1 MNKVKEENKIL
12 IMLAFFS
19 ISVGL
24 WGNFRQL
31 WMQDNNFTVTN
42 ISNILSIGTFISCII
57 IALIGKY
64 VKLDKLKN
72 MLVIVLII
80 KLVNMSWLYT
90 LNNTMSMQLINL
102 SIIID
107 IVTEYIIITSIYPL
121 ITTIVKTGTIY
132 SKRRLT
138 EYLFRD
144 IGILFG
150 GIFIGKS
157 IAGLIINY
165 NVCLLIANIFL
176 ILSFII
182 LLNIKV
188 KKSTDNKQEEI
199 SLRHIFKDKILN
211 LYSTYVLIGTIA
223 MSTAL
228 GLKMLTLT
236 NYFKFSDNVATNYLL
251 IVGLLADIFGIIALK
266 YLTPKNDYLTM
277 TIKFGIR
284 FLAYVIAFISNN
296 MLITLIAITWSIFIS
311 TSYENICDAVYI
323 NRLEN
328 KQQEP
333 ITREQFMEILRIVEE
348 IDRNNIP
355 VHLKNAR
362 KIKEWMEKNETTRP
376 PRQHGKDATEEEK
389 KLGRA
394 LNSIRTSLIN
404 PYIELKTEEERE
416 EYINNF
422 KFLNREQFMEIL
434 SIVEKI
440 DENNVPVKLQQ
451 ARKIREWMEKNKTI
465 KPPRMDGKDLLEE
478 EQKLGITLNA
488 IRTNLINP
496 YKVLKTEEREEYIC
510 ELENRK
516 KNPITREQF
525 MEILRIE
532 EGIDRKRKNLTD
544 LVEQSKATQ
553 EKLEEAKR
561 LESMYE
567 QELGGKEQKEGS
579 DIVDDSK

>member
-1 MNKVKEENKIL
+1 MNKVKEENKML

-31 WMQDNNFTVTN
+31 WLQDNNFAVTN
-42 ISNILSIGTFISCII
+42 ISNILSIGTFISCVI

-72 MLVIVLII
+72 MLVIVLIV
-80 KLVNMSWLYT
+80 KLINMIWLYT
-90 LNNTMSMQLINL
+90 LNHTMYIQLINL

-121 ITTIVKTGTIY
+121 ITTIVKTETIY

-157 IAGLIINY
+157 IEGLVVNY
-165 NVCLLIANIFL
+165 NICLLIANIFL
-176 ILSFII
+176 LFSFTV

-188 KKSTDNKQEEI
+188 NNSTNNKHEDI
-199 SLRHIFKDKILN
+199 SLKNIFKDKILN
-211 LYSTYVLIGTIA
+211 LFSLYVLIGTIA

-266 YLTPKNDYLTM
+266 YLTPKNDYITI

-284 FLAYVIAFISNN
+284 FFAYVIAFISNN
-296 MLITLIAITWSIFIS
+296 IVISLIAITWSIFIS

-328 KQQEP
+328 KYQLSFSNICHIIRFLGEAIGVYLCGLMYEIGLRYMLGLSALLMIFQ
-333 ITREQFMEILRIVEE
+333 ISLAYYLIYLRKRE
-348 IDRNNIP
+348 
-355 VHLKNAR
+355 
-362 KIKEWMEKNETTRP
+362 
-376 PRQHGKDATEEEK
+376 KD
-389 KLGRA
+389 
-394 LNSIRTSLIN
+394 
-404 PYIELKTEEERE
+404 
-416 EYINNF
+416 
-422 KFLNREQFMEIL
+422 LNRQ
-434 SIVEKI
+434 KI
-440 DENNVPVKLQQ
+440 Q
-451 ARKIREWMEKNKTI
+451 
-465 KPPRMDGKDLLEE
+465 
-478 EQKLGITLNA
+478 
-488 IRTNLINP
+488 
-496 YKVLKTEEREEYIC
+496 
-510 ELENRK
+510 
-516 KNPITREQF
+516 
-525 MEILRIE
+525 
-532 EGIDRKRKNLTD
+532 
-544 LVEQSKATQ
+544 
-553 EKLEEAKR
+553 
-561 LESMYE
+561 
-567 QELGGKEQKEGS
+567 
-579 DIVDDSK
+579 

>member
-1 MNKVKEENKIL
+1 MNKVKEENKML

-31 WMQDNNFTVTN
+31 WLQDNNFAVTN
-42 ISNILSIGTFISCII
+42 ISNILSIGTFISCVI

-72 MLVIVLII
+72 MLVIVLIV
-80 KLVNMSWLYT
+80 KLINMIWLYT
-90 LNNTMSMQLINL
+90 LNHTMSMQLINF

-157 IAGLIINY
+157 IAGLIVNY

-176 ILSFII
+176 LFSFTV

-188 KKSTDNKQEEI
+188 NNSTNNKHEDI
-199 SLRHIFKDKILN
+199 SLKNIFKDKILN
-211 LYSTYVLIGTIA
+211 LYSIYVLIGTIA

-266 YLTPKNDYLTM
+266 YLTPKNDYLTV

-296 MLITLIAITWSIFIS
+296 MVISLIAITWSIFIS

-328 KQQEP
+328 KYQLSFSNICHIIRFLGEAIGVYLCGLMYEMGLRYMLGLSSLLMIFQ
-333 ITREQFMEILRIVEE
+333 ISLAYYLIYLRKREKI
-348 IDRNNIP
+348 NIE
-355 VHLKNAR
+355 VN
-362 KIKEWMEKNETTRP
+362 KNE
-376 PRQHGKDATEEEK
+376 
-389 KLGRA
+389 
-394 LNSIRTSLIN
+394 
-404 PYIELKTEEERE
+404 
-416 EYINNF
+416 
-422 KFLNREQFMEIL
+422 
-434 SIVEKI
+434 
-440 DENNVPVKLQQ
+440 
-451 ARKIREWMEKNKTI
+451 KIRN
-465 KPPRMDGKDLLEE
+465 
-478 EQKLGITLNA
+478 
-488 IRTNLINP
+488 
-496 YKVLKTEEREEYIC
+496 
-510 ELENRK
+510 
-516 KNPITREQF
+516 
-525 MEILRIE
+525 
-532 EGIDRKRKNLTD
+532 
-544 LVEQSKATQ
+544 
-553 EKLEEAKR
+553 
-561 LESMYE
+561 
-567 QELGGKEQKEGS
+567 
-579 DIVDDSK
+579 

>member
-199 SLRHIFKDKILN
+199 SLKHIFKDKILN

-328 KQQEP
+328 KYQLS
-333 ITREQFMEILRIVEE
+333 FS
-348 IDRNNIP
+348 NIC
-355 VHLKNAR
+355 HIIR
-362 KIKEWMEKNETTRP
+362 F
-376 PRQHGKDATEEEK
+376 
-389 KLGRA
+389 LGEA
-394 LNSIRTSLIN
+394 IGVYLCGLMYEMGLLESAS
-404 PYIELKTEEERE
+404 Y
-416 EYINNF
+416 
-422 KFLNREQFMEIL
+422 
-434 SIVEKI
+434 
-440 DENNVPVKLQQ
+440 VPVPF
-451 ARKIREWMEKNKTI
+451 RGT
-465 KPPRMDGKDLLEE
+465 
-478 EQKLGITLNA
+478 
-488 IRTNLINP
+488 
-496 YKVLKTEEREEYIC
+496 
-510 ELENRK
+510 
-516 KNPITREQF
+516 
-525 MEILRIE
+525 
-532 EGIDRKRKNLTD
+532 
-544 LVEQSKATQ
+544 
-553 EKLEEAKR
+553 
-561 LESMYE
+561 
-567 QELGGKEQKEGS
+567 
-579 DIVDDSK
+579 

>member
-328 KQQEP
+328 KYQLSFSNICHIIRFLGEAIGVYLCGLMYEIGLRYMLGLSALFMIAQ
-333 ITREQFMEILRIVEE
+333 ISIAYYMIYLRKREKI
-348 IDRNNIP
+348 NI
-355 VHLKNAR
+355 
-362 KIKEWMEKNETTRP
+362 
-376 PRQHGKDATEEEK
+376 EEK
-389 KLGRA
+389 
-394 LNSIRTSLIN
+394 I
-404 PYIELKTEEERE
+404 
-416 EYINNF
+416 
-422 KFLNREQFMEIL
+422 
-434 SIVEKI
+434 
-440 DENNVPVKLQQ
+440 
-451 ARKIREWMEKNKTI
+451 
-465 KPPRMDGKDLLEE
+465 
-478 EQKLGITLNA
+478 
-488 IRTNLINP
+488 
-496 YKVLKTEEREEYIC
+496 
-510 ELENRK
+510 
-516 KNPITREQF
+516 
-525 MEILRIE
+525 
-532 EGIDRKRKNLTD
+532 
-544 LVEQSKATQ
+544 
-553 EKLEEAKR
+553 
-561 LESMYE
+561 
-567 QELGGKEQKEGS
+567 
-579 DIVDDSK
+579 

>member
-1 MNKVKEENKIL
+1 MNKVKEENKML

-31 WMQDNNFTVTN
+31 WLQDNNFAVTN
-42 ISNILSIGTFISCII
+42 ISNILSIGTFISCVI

-72 MLVIVLII
+72 MLVIVLIV
-80 KLVNMSWLYT
+80 KLINMIWLYT
-90 LNNTMSMQLINL
+90 LNHAMYIRLINL

-121 ITTIVKTGTIY
+121 ITTIVKTETIY

-157 IAGLIINY
+157 IEGLVVNY
-165 NVCLLIANIFL
+165 NICLLIANIFL
-176 ILSFII
+176 LFSFTV

-188 KKSTDNKQEEI
+188 NNSTNNKHEDI
-199 SLRHIFKDKILN
+199 SLKNIFKDKILN
-211 LYSTYVLIGTIA
+211 LFSLYVLIGTIA

-266 YLTPKNDYLTM
+266 YLTPKNDYITI

-284 FLAYVIAFISNN
+284 FFAYVIAFISNN
-296 MLITLIAITWSIFIS
+296 IVISLIAITWSIFIS

-328 KQQEP
+328 KYQLSFSNICHIIRFLGEAIGVYLCGLMYEIGLRYMLGLSALLMIFQ
-333 ITREQFMEILRIVEE
+333 ISLAYYLIYLRKREKI
-348 IDRNNIP
+348 NIE
-355 VHLKNAR
+355 VN
-362 KIKEWMEKNETTRP
+362 KNE
-376 PRQHGKDATEEEK
+376 
-389 KLGRA
+389 
-394 LNSIRTSLIN
+394 
-404 PYIELKTEEERE
+404 
-416 EYINNF
+416 
-422 KFLNREQFMEIL
+422 
-434 SIVEKI
+434 
-440 DENNVPVKLQQ
+440 
-451 ARKIREWMEKNKTI
+451 KIRN
-465 KPPRMDGKDLLEE
+465 
-478 EQKLGITLNA
+478 
-488 IRTNLINP
+488 
-496 YKVLKTEEREEYIC
+496 
-510 ELENRK
+510 
-516 KNPITREQF
+516 
-525 MEILRIE
+525 
-532 EGIDRKRKNLTD
+532 
-544 LVEQSKATQ
+544 
-553 EKLEEAKR
+553 
-561 LESMYE
+561 
-567 QELGGKEQKEGS
+567 
-579 DIVDDSK
+579 

>member
-19 ISVGL
+19 ISVVL

-188 KKSTDNKQEEI
+188 KKSTDNKHEEI
-199 SLRHIFKDKILN
+199 SLKHIFKDKILN

-328 KQQEP
+328 KYQLSFSNICHIIRFLGEA
-333 ITREQFMEILRIVEE
+333 IGVYLCGLMYEMGLRYMFGLSALFMIVQISLAYYLIYLRKKEK
-348 IDRNNIP
+348 D
-355 VHLKNAR
+355 LK
-362 KIKEWMEKNETTRP
+362 
-376 PRQHGKDATEEEK
+376 EEK
-389 KLGRA
+389 
-394 LNSIRTSLIN
+394 I
-404 PYIELKTEEERE
+404 
-416 EYINNF
+416 
-422 KFLNREQFMEIL
+422 
-434 SIVEKI
+434 
-440 DENNVPVKLQQ
+440 
-451 ARKIREWMEKNKTI
+451 
-465 KPPRMDGKDLLEE
+465 
-478 EQKLGITLNA
+478 
-488 IRTNLINP
+488 
-496 YKVLKTEEREEYIC
+496 
-510 ELENRK
+510 
-516 KNPITREQF
+516 
-525 MEILRIE
+525 
-532 EGIDRKRKNLTD
+532 
-544 LVEQSKATQ
+544 
-553 EKLEEAKR
+553 
-561 LESMYE
+561 
-567 QELGGKEQKEGS
+567 
-579 DIVDDSK
+579 

>member
-1 MNKVKEENKIL
+1 MNKVKEENKML

-31 WMQDNNFTVTN
+31 WLQDNNFAVTN
-42 ISNILSIGTFISCII
+42 ISNILSIGTFISCVI

-72 MLVIVLII
+72 MLVIVLIV
-80 KLVNMSWLYT
+80 KLINMIWLYT
-90 LNNTMSMQLINL
+90 LNHTMYLQLINL

-121 ITTIVKTGTIY
+121 ITTIVKTETIY

-157 IAGLIINY
+157 IEGLVVNY
-165 NVCLLIANIFL
+165 NICLLIANIFL
-176 ILSFII
+176 LFSFTV

-188 KKSTDNKQEEI
+188 NNSTNNKHEDI
-199 SLRHIFKDKILN
+199 SLKNIFKDKILN
-211 LYSTYVLIGTIA
+211 LFSLYVLIGTIA

-266 YLTPKNDYLTM
+266 YLTPKNDYITI

-284 FLAYVIAFISNN
+284 FFAYVIAFISNN
-296 MLITLIAITWSIFIS
+296 IVISLIAITWSIFIS

-328 KQQEP
+328 KYQLSFSNICHIIRFLGEAIGVYLCGLMYEIGLRYMLGLSALLMIFQ
-333 ITREQFMEILRIVEE
+333 ISLAYYLIYLRKREKI
-348 IDRNNIP
+348 NIE
-355 VHLKNAR
+355 VN
-362 KIKEWMEKNETTRP
+362 KNE
-376 PRQHGKDATEEEK
+376 
-389 KLGRA
+389 
-394 LNSIRTSLIN
+394 
-404 PYIELKTEEERE
+404 
-416 EYINNF
+416 
-422 KFLNREQFMEIL
+422 
-434 SIVEKI
+434 
-440 DENNVPVKLQQ
+440 
-451 ARKIREWMEKNKTI
+451 KIRN
-465 KPPRMDGKDLLEE
+465 
-478 EQKLGITLNA
+478 
-488 IRTNLINP
+488 
-496 YKVLKTEEREEYIC
+496 
-510 ELENRK
+510 
-516 KNPITREQF
+516 
-525 MEILRIE
+525 
-532 EGIDRKRKNLTD
+532 
-544 LVEQSKATQ
+544 
-553 EKLEEAKR
+553 
-561 LESMYE
+561 
-567 QELGGKEQKEGS
+567 
-579 DIVDDSK
+579 

>member
-1 MNKVKEENKIL
+1 MNKVKEENKML

-31 WMQDNNFTVTN
+31 WLQDNNFAVTN
-42 ISNILSIGTFISCII
+42 ISNILSIGTFISCVI

-72 MLVIVLII
+72 MLVIVLIV
-80 KLVNMSWLYT
+80 KLINMIWLYT
-90 LNNTMSMQLINL
+90 LNHAMYIQLINL

-121 ITTIVKTGTIY
+121 ITTIVKTETIY

-157 IAGLIINY
+157 IEGLVVNY
-165 NVCLLIANIFL
+165 NICLLIANIFL
-176 ILSFII
+176 LFSFTV

-188 KKSTDNKQEEI
+188 NNSTNNKHEDI
-199 SLRHIFKDKILN
+199 SLKNIFKDKILN
-211 LYSTYVLIGTIA
+211 LFSLYVLIGTIA

-266 YLTPKNDYLTM
+266 YLTPKNDYITI

-284 FLAYVIAFISNN
+284 FFAYVIAFISNN
-296 MLITLIAITWSIFIS
+296 IVISLIAITWSIFIS

-328 KQQEP
+328 KYQLSFSNICHIIRFLGEAIGVYLCGLMYEIGLRYMLGLSALLMIFQ
-333 ITREQFMEILRIVEE
+333 ISLAYYLIYLRKREKI
-348 IDRNNIP
+348 NIE
-355 VHLKNAR
+355 VN
-362 KIKEWMEKNETTRP
+362 KNE
-376 PRQHGKDATEEEK
+376 
-389 KLGRA
+389 
-394 LNSIRTSLIN
+394 
-404 PYIELKTEEERE
+404 
-416 EYINNF
+416 
-422 KFLNREQFMEIL
+422 
-434 SIVEKI
+434 
-440 DENNVPVKLQQ
+440 
-451 ARKIREWMEKNKTI
+451 KIRN
-465 KPPRMDGKDLLEE
+465 
-478 EQKLGITLNA
+478 
-488 IRTNLINP
+488 
-496 YKVLKTEEREEYIC
+496 
-510 ELENRK
+510 
-516 KNPITREQF
+516 
-525 MEILRIE
+525 
-532 EGIDRKRKNLTD
+532 
-544 LVEQSKATQ
+544 
-553 EKLEEAKR
+553 
-561 LESMYE
+561 
-567 QELGGKEQKEGS
+567 
-579 DIVDDSK
+579 